1 MTKIFV
7 PSNGQR
13 IPMPGN
19 APDWPL
25 DGQPVNTID
34 AYQARL
40 VRDGDLIEKPAD
52 AEKPAGKGG
61 K

>member
-40 VRDGDLIEKPAD
+40 VRDGDLT
-52 AEKPAGKGG
+52 EKPAGKGG